1 HEDANIIWG
10 AAFDESMEDEMTVT
24 VIATGFAS
32 HNGNV
37 AEEKPAAAPAP
48 AEAPV
53 PPVTHTGSTAP
64 GTPRAGAPGREPRA
78 PRPDDGYGDR
88 HGFCLPQR
96 QCGRGDARCR
106 PCAGRSAGSPGEPYR
121 QNRPR
126 HPWGSRSGPGA
137 RSPHPGG

>member
-1 HEDANIIWG
+1 MITKLAHEDANIIWG

-53 PPVTHTGSTAP
+53 PP
-64 GTPRAGAPGREPRA
+64 
-78 PRPDDGYGDR
+78 
-88 HGFCLPQR
+88 
-96 QCGRGDARCR
+96 
-106 PCAGRSAGSPGEPYR
+106 GEPYR